1 MRWRGYHSPT
11 RPWRCAPDLMPNLS
25 ERRPDANALGRGAW
39 TRLRPPGWVE
49 EILLAIAAGIVAY
62 LASCLVEPARSNPH
76 GFGLQWRDMSEQPF
90 AFLGQ
95 LPHRMLTPLLAHLVG
110 LSGDSFTDFTRLS
123 GAVMLALVFYVCRAR
138 GALRLDAMLITL
150 AISFTGAIQI
160 YKRGMIG
167 YCDNVG
173 FTLFALGWLARRR
186 GFVFWP
192 LFFFNLV
199 NHDMA
204 AFFLPWMWFLRRE
217 VGALRRWDAIGAG
230 AVLFVY
236 YLFRLY
242 VAKHAASWE
251 YDEGYFLANCF
262 LPFHFVWIWFLAAC
276 HLLLQFG
283 PMLTVLLW
291 HSWQARPER
300 ERLGTALIL
309 LGMGGVFCFAY
320 DVHRHS
326 NLIFLPIA
334 FASTRFL
341 TDLRSRVAYLFLI
354 ALQIWNYREFVW
366 QPESEDPWDFQSPG
380 WLFDNLTGTMV
391 MANEGHRL
399 ILPQYRFDLSV
410 QYDLVT
416 KSLPMLQRE
425 FVAMAFGVLA
435 IVAVSRWLVRKNIGG
450 PRWAA

>member
-1 MRWRGYHSPT
+1 MLT
-11 RPWRCAPDLMPNLS
+11 AS
-25 ERRPDANALGRGAW
+25 EERLDASRAGSGSGAFRRI
-39 TRLRPPGWVE
+39 E
-49 EILLAIAAGIVAY
+49 EALLAMSAGVVAY
-62 LASCLVEPARSNPH
+62 LASCLVEPARSTPH

-90 AFLGQ
+90 EFLGQ
-95 LPHRMLTPLLAHLVG
+95 LPHRMLTPLLAHFVG
-110 LSGDSFTDFTRLS
+110 LDGDSFTDFTRLS
-123 GAVMLALVFYVCRAR
+123 GAVMLALVCYVCRVR
-138 GALRLDAMLITL
+138 GSAWIDAFVITL
-150 AISFTGAIQI
+150 AIAFTGAIQI

-173 FTLFALGWLARRR
+173 FSLFALGWLCRRR

-192 LFFFNLV
+192 LYFLNLV

-217 VGALRRWDAIGAG
+217 AGALRRWDALGAG
-230 AVLFVY
+230 TVLFVY

-242 VAKHAASWE
+242 VAKHAATWE

-262 LPFHFVWIWFLAAC
+262 LPFHFVWIWFLAGC

-283 PMLTVLLW
+283 PMLTLLLW
-291 HSWQARPER
+291 HSWQERPER
-300 ERLGTALIL
+300 ERLGTALML

-326 NLIFLPIA
+326 NLIFLPIV

-341 TDLRSRVAYLFLI
+341 VDLRSRVVYLFLI
-354 ALQIWNYREFVW
+354 ALTIWSYREFSW
-366 QPESEDPWDFQSPG
+366 QPATEDPWVFQSPG

-391 MANEGHRL
+391 MQNGGHRL
-399 ILPQYRFDLSV
+399 IQPEHRFDLSV
-410 QYDLVT
+410 QYD
-416 KSLPMLQRE
+416 MLTRSVPILQKE
-425 FVAMAFGVLA
+425 FLAMAFAALA
-435 IVAVSRWLVRKNIGG
+435 IVALSRWLVRKNIGG

>member
-1 MRWRGYHSPT
+1 MSNLVDERSAVTLPSASP
-11 RPWRCAPDLMPNLS
+11 WS
-25 ERRPDANALGRGAW
+25 
-39 TRLRPPGWVE
+39 RLRPPGWLE
-49 EILLAIAAGIVAY
+49 EALLAAAGGI
-62 LASCLVEPARSNPH
+62 LAWMVSCWLEPARATPH
-76 GFGLQWRDMSEQPF
+76 GFGLQWREMSEQPF

-110 LSGDSFTDFTRLS
+110 LTGDSFTDFTRVS
-123 GAVMLALVFYVCRAR
+123 GAVMLALAFFVCRKR
-138 GALRLDAMLITL
+138 GALRRDAMLITI
-150 AISFTGAIQI
+150 AIALTGAIQI

-167 YCDNVG
+167 YCDNVS
-173 FTLFALGWLARRR
+173 FSLFLLGWLNRRR

-217 VGALRRWDAIGAG
+217 VGALRRYDAIGAG
-230 AVLFVY
+230 LVLFCY

-291 HSWQARPER
+291 QLWQERPER
-300 ERLGTALIL
+300 ERMGTALML
-309 LGMGGVFCFAY
+309 LGLGGVFCFAY

-326 NLIFLPIA
+326 NLIFLPIVL
-334 FASTRFL
+334 ASTRFL
-341 TDLRSRVAYLFLI
+341 VDWRSRAAYI
-354 ALQIWNYREFVW
+354 ALTLLTALNYFLFSWR
-366 QPESEDPWDFQSPG
+366 PEGEDPWNFQSPG
-380 WLFDNLTGTMV
+380 WLFDWITGILV
-391 MANEGHRL
+391 MQNGGHRL
-399 ILPQYRFDLSV
+399 ILPQHRFDLSV
-410 QYDLVT
+410 QWDVLT
-416 KSLPMLQRE
+416 TSLPLLKNEMIG
-425 FVAMAFGVLA
+425 FAFGALW
-435 IVAVSRWLVRKNIGG
+435 IVAASRWLWRKNIGG